1 MFFFTCKSTKGQMSM
16 PSFFSWEISLIYT
29 CVPIIKAMLGKLLLD
44 VALTETTVD
53 VLNSKIKYNHQMHKK
68 TSQVDFENC
77 VKGKKTDQREK
88 KALKK
93 GKK

>member
-1 MFFFTCKSTKGQMSM
+1 MSM

-29 CVPIIKAMLGKLLLD
+29 CVPIIKAMLGKLLLA

-68 TSQVDFENC
+68 TSQVVFENC
-77 VKGKKTDQREK
+77 VKGKKN
-88 KALKK
+88 
-93 GKK
+93 

>member
-1 MFFFTCKSTKGQMSM
+1 MCFSLLAKVHKGTNVNALPFFLGD
-16 PSFFSWEISLIYT
+16 FSCIYICT

-68 TSQVDFENC
+68 LA
-77 VKGKKTDQREK
+77 R
-88 KALKK
+88 
-93 GKK
+93 

>member
-1 MFFFTCKSTKGQMSM
+1 
-16 PSFFSWEISLIYT
+16 
-29 CVPIIKAMLGKLLLD
+29 MLGKLLLD

-77 VKGKKTDQREK
+77 EGEKNWPAGKKSTQERKNIEN
-88 KALKK
+88 K
-93 GKK
+93 GI

>member
-1 MFFFTCKSTKGQMSM
+1 MCFSLLAKVHKETNVNALPFFLGD
-16 PSFFSWEISLIYT
+16 FSYIYICT

-68 TSQVDFENC
+68 LA
-77 VKGKKTDQREK
+77 R
-88 KALKK
+88 
-93 GKK
+93 

>member
-1 MFFFTCKSTKGQMSM
+1 MCFSLLAKVHKGTNVNALPFFLGD
-16 PSFFSWEISLIYT
+16 FSYMYICI

-68 TSQVDFENC
+68 LA
-77 VKGKKTDQREK
+77 R
-88 KALKK
+88 
-93 GKK
+93 

>member
-1 MFFFTCKSTKGQMSM
+1 M

-77 VKGKKTDQREK
+77 VKGKKNWP
-88 KALKK
+88 A
-93 GKK
+93 GKKSTQERKNIENKGI